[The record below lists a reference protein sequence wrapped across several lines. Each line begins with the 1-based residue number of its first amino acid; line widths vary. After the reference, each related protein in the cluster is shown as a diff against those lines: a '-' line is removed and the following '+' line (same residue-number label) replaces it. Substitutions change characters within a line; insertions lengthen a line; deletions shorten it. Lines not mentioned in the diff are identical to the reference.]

1 MVTMN
6 QQKRR
11 VAVIDDEESVRKML
25 EVALGLEG
33 FEVRSAGDGVEGLS
47 LVRSWQPD
55 CIVLDVMLPK
65 VDGLTLLPMIR
76 RLTEVPII
84 MLTARGEVRDR
95 IDGIRAGADDY
106 LPKPFDLEELAT
118 RLHAALR
125 RPRLREVNV
134 LAYEDL
140 ELDLEARTVRRG
152 AKFINLSTREFDLLA
167 ALARRPRRVFTRDE
181 LIRLVW
187 GNDRDT
193 STQTVETYISYLRG
207 KIDEAAQRALIQT
220 VRGVGY
226 VLR

>member
-1 MVTMN
+1 MN

-11 VAVIDDEESVRKML
+11 LAVIDDEDSVRKML
-25 EVALGLEG
+25 EVALALDG
-33 FEVRSAGDGVEGLS
+33 FEVRGAGDGVEGLA

-106 LPKPFDLEELAT
+106 LPKPFDIEELAT

-125 RPRLREVNV
+125 RPRLREVSELV
-134 LAYEDL
+134 YEDL
-140 ELDLEARTVRRG
+140 ELDLQARAVRRG
-152 AKFINLSTREFDLLA
+152 ANSIDLSAREFDLLA
-167 ALARRPRRVFTRDE
+167 ALARQPRRVFTRDE
-181 LIRLVW
+181 LINLVW
-187 GNDRDT
+187 GDDRQIA
-193 STQTVETYISYLRG
+193 TQTVDTYISYLRV
-207 KIDEAAQRALIQT
+207 KIDESGKRALIQT

>member
-1 MVTMN
+1 MN

-11 VAVIDDEESVRKML
+11 LAVIDDEESVRKML
-25 EVALGLEG
+25 EVALALDG
-33 FEVRSAGDGVEGLS
+33 FEVRGAGDGVEGLA

-106 LPKPFDLEELAT
+106 LPKPFDIEELAT

-125 RPRLREVNV
+125 RPRLREVSELV
-134 LAYEDL
+134 YEDL
-140 ELDLEARTVRRG
+140 ELDLQARAVRRG
-152 AKFINLSTREFDLLA
+152 ANSIDLSAREFDLLA
-167 ALARRPRRVFTRDE
+167 ALARQPRRVFTRDE
-181 LIRLVW
+181 LINLVW
-187 GNDRDT
+187 GDDRQIA
-193 STQTVETYISYLRG
+193 TQTVDTYISYLRV
-207 KIDEAAQRALIQT
+207 KIDESGKRALIQT

>member
-1 MVTMN
+1 MN

-11 VAVIDDEESVRKML
+11 LAVIDDEDSVRKML
-25 EVALGLEG
+25 EVALALDG
-33 FEVRSAGDGVEGLS
+33 FEVRGAGDGVEGLA

-95 IDGIRAGADDY
+95 IDGIRAGADDF
-106 LPKPFDLEELAT
+106 LPKPFDIEELAT

-125 RPRLREVNV
+125 RPRLREVSELV
-134 LAYEDL
+134 YEDL
-140 ELDLEARTVRRG
+140 ELDLQARAVRRG
-152 AKFINLSTREFDLLA
+152 ADSIDLSAREFDLLA
-167 ALARRPRRVFTRDE
+167 ALARQPRRVFTRDE
-181 LIRLVW
+181 LINLVW
-187 GNDRDT
+187 GDDRQIA
-193 STQTVETYISYLRG
+193 TQTVDTYISYLRV
-207 KIDEAAQRALIQT
+207 KIDESGKRALIQT